1 MEPAGPEPTPLSGL
15 QHAVCCLRQAALIHG
30 ARLRAE
36 NRLTAE
42 GAAPHAVA
50 DKGGGRRSRG
60 ARQVMSLPLASRRL
74 NLSGV
79 ADVAEFRAVGD
90 PEVPFPVEHKRATL
104 EQSPTRL
111 RRVVLFSCLI

>member
-1 MEPAGPEPTPLSGL
+1 
-15 QHAVCCLRQAALIHG
+15 
-30 ARLRAE
+30 
-36 NRLTAE
+36 
-42 GAAPHAVA
+42 
-50 DKGGGRRSRG
+50 
-60 ARQVMSLPLASRRL
+60 MSLPLASRRL

-90 PEVPFPVEHKRATL
+90 REVPFPVEHKRATL

>member
-15 QHAVCCLRQAALIHG
+15 QQAVCCLRQAALIHG
-30 ARLRAE
+30 ERLRAE

-50 DKGGGRRSRG
+50 DKGDGRRSRG
-60 ARQVMSLPLASRRL
+60 ARQVISLPLASRRP
-74 NLSGV
+74 NLWG
-79 ADVAEFRAVGD
+79 VAEFRAVGD
-90 PEVPFPVEHKRATL
+90 REVPFPVEHKRATL